1 MKHWST
7 VFSSLSH
14 NQFRWLYASNISFM
28 FAMMGQFLV
37 RSILAYD
44 LTQSP
49 FALGVLSFAI
59 AIPML
64 FISPIGGA
72 LADRVDRRKLI
83 LLAQSLVV
91 VDEVITLIL
100 IATNTINLWNL
111 LLLSAILGA
120 LFPLMMP
127 ARQAIIVN
135 VVGKQG
141 LPNAM
146 AMQMG
151 GMNLTRVLGPVIASI
166 LVAFVGYTST
176 FSVALVLYICAIACM
191 FKVHPSYPD
200 EDMNRR
206 SFFGDIVDGFK
217 YLKVNRPVFTLLVL
231 GLVPTLLI
239 MPFQALLVVF
249 AQEVWGVGEIGFGVL
264 QAAAGVGGIAGAFY
278 VALIS
283 TSNKRYKRML
293 LSLIVLAGTL
303 VGFAYSPWFLLALPL
318 IFIAEI
324 GVTVFMTLNN
334 TAIQLLIPDAIRG
347 RVMALL
353 MMSFGLTPLG
363 TLPMAALA
371 ERYGAPI
378 AVASAAA
385 LMLVLTG
392 IFFGYS
398 KNLRKIDY
406 LSEKAIHDEIIQGNK

>member
-1 MKHWST
+1 
-7 VFSSLSH
+7 
-14 NQFRWLYASNISFM
+14 
-28 FAMMGQFLV
+28 MMGQFLV

-44 LTQSP
+44 LTGSP
-49 FALGVLSFAI
+49 FALGLLSFAV

-64 FISPIGGA
+64 FIAPIGGA
-72 LADRVDRRKLI
+72 LADRLDRRKLI
-83 LLAQSLVV
+83 MLAQLLIVL
-91 VDEVITLIL
+91 DEVATLIL
-100 IATNTINLWNL
+100 IATGSINLWNL
-111 LLLSAILGA
+111 LILSAILGA

-135 VVGKQG
+135 VVGKRG

-151 GMNLTRVLGPVIASI
+151 GMNLTRVLGPIIASI
-166 LVAFVGYTST
+166 LVAFVGYSST
-176 FSVALVLYICAIACM
+176 FSVALVLYLLAIGCM

-200 EDMNRR
+200 EDIRKR
-206 SFFGDIVDGFK
+206 SIFGDIIDGFK

-249 AQEVWGVGEIGFGVL
+249 AEEVWVVGEIGFGVL

-278 VALIS
+278 VAWIS
-283 TSNKRYKRML
+283 TSNKRYRRML
-293 LSLIVLAGTL
+293 FSLILLAATL
-303 VGFAYSPWFLLALPL
+303 VAFAYSPWFLLALPL
-318 IFIAEI
+318 VFAAEI

-371 ERYGAPI
+371 EKYGAPI
-378 AVASAAA
+378 AVASAAG
-385 LMLVLTG
+385 LMLLLTAL
-392 IFFGYS
+392 FFGFS
-398 KNLRKIDY
+398 QNLRKIDS
-406 LSEKAIHDEIIQGNK
+406 LSEQAILDDLDREYANS

>member
-1 MKHWST
+1 
-7 VFSSLSH
+7 
-14 NQFRWLYASNISFM
+14 
-28 FAMMGQFLV
+28 MMGQFLV

-44 LTQSP
+44 LTGSP
-49 FALGVLSFAI
+49 FALGLLSFAV

-64 FISPIGGA
+64 FIAPIGGA
-72 LADRVDRRKLI
+72 LADRLDRRKLI
-83 LLAQSLVV
+83 MLAQILIVL
-91 VDEVITLIL
+91 DEVATLIL
-100 IATNTINLWNL
+100 IATGSINLWNL
-111 LLLSAILGA
+111 LILSAILGA

-135 VVGKQG
+135 VVGKRG

-151 GMNLTRVLGPVIASI
+151 GMNLTRVLGPIIASI
-166 LVAFVGYTST
+166 LVAFVGYSST
-176 FSVALVLYICAIACM
+176 FSVALVLYLLAIGCM

-200 EDMNRR
+200 EDIRKR
-206 SFFGDIVDGFK
+206 SIFGDIIDGFK
-217 YLKVNRPVFTLLVL
+217 YLKENRPVFTLLVL

-249 AQEVWGVGEIGFGVL
+249 AEEVWVVGEIGFGVL

-278 VALIS
+278 VAWIS
-283 TSNKRYKRML
+283 TSNKRYRRML
-293 LSLIVLAGTL
+293 FSLILLAATL
-303 VGFAYSPWFLLALPL
+303 VAFAYSPWFLLALPL
-318 IFIAEI
+318 VFAAEI

-363 TLPMAALA
+363 TLPMALLA
-371 ERYGAPI
+371 EKYGAPI
-378 AVASAAA
+378 AVASAAG
-385 LMLVLTG
+385 LMLLLTAL
-392 IFFGYS
+392 FFGFS
-398 KNLRKIDY
+398 QNLRKIDS
-406 LSEKAIHDEIIQGNK
+406 LSEQAILDDLDREYANS

>member
-1 MKHWST
+1 MC
-7 VFSSLSH
+7 
-14 NQFRWLYASNISFM
+14 FM

-44 LTQSP
+44 LTESP
-49 FALGVLSFAI
+49 FALGVLSFVV

-72 LADRVDRRKLI
+72 LADRLDRRRLI
-83 LLAQSLVV
+83 MLAQILVL

-100 IATNTINLWNL
+100 IATGSINLWHL
-111 LLLSAILGA
+111 LVLSAILGA

-135 VVGKQG
+135 VVGKRG

-151 GMNLTRVLGPVIASI
+151 GMNLTRVLGPIVASV

-176 FSVALVLYICAIACM
+176 FGVALVLYLVAIACM

-200 EDMNRR
+200 EDIRKR
-206 SFFGDIVDGFK
+206 SIFGDIVDGFK
-217 YLKVNRPVFTLLVL
+217 YLQINRPVFTLLVL

-249 AQEVWGVGEIGFGVL
+249 AEEVWVVGEIGFGVL

-278 VALIS
+278 VAWIS
-283 TSNKRYKRML
+283 TSNKRYRRML
-293 LSLIVLAGTL
+293 FSLIVLAATL

-318 IFIAEI
+318 GFAAEI

-334 TAIQLLIPDAIRG
+334 TAIQLLIPDAVRG
-347 RVMALL
+347 RVMAIL

-371 ERYGAPI
+371 EKYGAPI
-378 AVASAAA
+378 AVASAAG
-385 LMLVLTG
+385 LMLLLTAV
-392 IFFGYS
+392 FFGLS
-398 KNLRKIDY
+398 ENLRKIDS
-406 LSEKAIHDEIIQGNK
+406 LSEQAMLDDLDREYADP

>member
-1 MKHWST
+1 
-7 VFSSLSH
+7 
-14 NQFRWLYASNISFM
+14 M

-49 FALGVLSFAI
+49 FALGVLSFVV

-91 VDEVITLIL
+91 IDEVITLIL
-100 IATNTINLWNL
+100 IATNTINLWHL
-111 LLLSAILGA
+111 LVLSAILGA

-151 GMNLTRVLGPVIASI
+151 GMNLTRVLGPIIASI

-176 FSVALVLYICAIACM
+176 FSVALVLYFCAIACM

-200 EDMNRR
+200 EDMNQR
-206 SFFGDIVDGFK
+206 SFFGDILDGFK

-264 QAAAGVGGIAGAFY
+264 QAAAGIGGIAGAFY

-283 TSNKRYKRML
+283 TSNRRYKRML
-293 LSLIVLAGTL
+293 VSLIVLAVTL

-318 IFIAEI
+318 VFIAEI

-371 ERYGAPI
+371 EKYGAPI

-385 LMLVLTG
+385 LMLLVTG
-392 IFFGYS
+392 LFFGYS

-406 LSEKAIHDEIIQGNK
+406 LSEKAIQEDIIRGNK

>member
-1 MKHWST
+1 M
-7 VFSSLSH
+7 L
-14 NQFRWLYASNISFM
+14 FM

-44 LTQSP
+44 LTGSP
-49 FALGVLSFAI
+49 FALGLLSFVV

-72 LADRVDRRKLI
+72 LADRLDRRKLI
-83 LLAQSLVV
+83 MLAQILIVL
-91 VDEVITLIL
+91 DEVATLIL
-100 IATNTINLWNL
+100 IATGSINLWNL
-111 LLLSAILGA
+111 LILSAILGA

-135 VVGKQG
+135 VVGKRG

-151 GMNLTRVLGPVIASI
+151 GMNLTRVLGPIIASI
-166 LVAFVGYTST
+166 LVAFVGYSST
-176 FSVALVLYICAIACM
+176 FSVALVLYLLAIVCM

-200 EDMNRR
+200 EDIRKR
-206 SFFGDIVDGFK
+206 SIFGDIIDGFK

-249 AQEVWGVGEIGFGVL
+249 AEEVWVVGEIGFGVL

-278 VALIS
+278 VAWIS
-283 TSNKRYKRML
+283 TSNKRYRRML
-293 LSLIVLAGTL
+293 FSLILLAATL
-303 VGFAYSPWFLLALPL
+303 VAFAYSPWFLLALPL
-318 IFIAEI
+318 VFAAEI

-371 ERYGAPI
+371 EKYGAPI
-378 AVASAAA
+378 AVASAAG
-385 LMLVLTG
+385 LMLLLTAL
-392 IFFGYS
+392 FFGFS
-398 KNLRKIDY
+398 QNLRKIDS
-406 LSEKAIHDEIIQGNK
+406 LSEQAILDDLEREYENS